1 METKISDCPYN
12 AVMVLGATAAGKT
25 AVGVRIARAYNGEI
39 ISADSRQIY
48 IGLDICSG
56 KDLAEYADGGAPV
69 PYHLID
75 KADLRTEE
83 YNVFRYQQDFYR
95 TFGDISARGKLPVI
109 VGGTGL
115 YLDAVVRN
123 YDFVAVPENPA
134 LRAQLEEKSLAEL
147 GAMLLALKPDLHN
160 KSDLLIRERMVRA
173 IEIAVFMQ
181 SGEAEKLRS
190 AMIARPDI
198 RPLILGVRLERPALR
213 ENIAA
218 RLKARLAAGMIEEV
232 ARLHEGGVSWETLE
246 KLGLECKY
254 CARFLKGTIAS
265 EQALFEELNIA
276 IRQFAKRQETWF
288 RRMERNG
295 VLIHWLPSSA
305 DKEARATGALHE
317 ISNYFGKSAQGLA

>member
-12 AVMVLGATAAGKT
+12 AVIVLGATATGKT
-25 AVGVRIARAYNGEI
+25 ATGVQIALTYNGEI
-39 ISADSRQIY
+39 LSADSRQIY

-56 KDLAEYADGGAPV
+56 KDLAEYSAGGAQI

-75 KADLRTEE
+75 KADVRTEE

-95 TFGDISARGKLPVI
+95 VFRDVSARGKLPVI

-123 YDFVAVPENPA
+123 YDFVEVPENPA
-134 LRAQLEEKSLAEL
+134 LRAELKEKPLTEL

-160 KSDLLIRERMVRA
+160 KSDLLIRERVVRA
-173 IEIAVFMQ
+173 IEIAVCMQ
-181 SGEAEKLRS
+181 NGEAKKLQS
-190 AMIARPDI
+190 AMIARPSI
-198 RPLILGVRLERPALR
+198 RPLILGIRLERSALR

-218 RLKARLAAGMIEEV
+218 RLKARLASGMIEEI
-232 ARLHEGGVSWETLE
+232 AGLHESGCSWETLE

-254 CARFLKGTIAS
+254 CARYLEGKIAS
-265 EQALFEELNIA
+265 KEALFEGLNIA

-288 RRMERNG
+288 KRMERHG
-295 VLIHWLPSSA
+295 VAIHWLPPTTDNRQRTNA
-305 DKEARATGALHE
+305 ALYE
-317 ISNYFGKSAQGLA
+317 VSKYFG